1 MENWKI
7 DINCDVGEGVGNE
20 AQLFPL
26 ISSCNVACGG
36 HAGDTNSMLEI
47 VQLAKKHKVKVGAH
61 PSYPDKENFGRTVLD
76 IPDHDL
82 RESIKR
88 QLEDFGS
95 VLNQSGVHWNHI
107 KAHGALYNETAKN
120 TELAELFLETLKDI
134 GEKVPLY
141 VPYGS
146 VIAKLAVENDF
157 EIRYEAFGDRNYNT
171 DLSLVSRKLPN
182 ALIHK
187 PQSVLEHVLPII
199 KSNKI
204 VTSNGQVS
212 PIEADTLCIHG
223 DTPEAF
229 EILTYLSKQLPKH
242 QVTIIK

>member
-1 MENWKI
+1 M
-7 DINCDVGEGVGNE
+7 
-20 AQLFPL
+20 
-26 ISSCNVACGG
+26 G
-36 HAGDTNSMLEI
+36 HCTTKL
-47 VQLAKKHKVKVGAH
+47 Q
-61 PSYPDKENFGRTVLD
+61 
-76 IPDHDL
+76 
-82 RESIKR
+82 
-88 QLEDFGS
+88 
-95 VLNQSGVHWNHI
+95 
-107 KAHGALYNETAKN
+107 KN